1 MLEGTRNKAGTRAVT
16 DTTFATPSAATA
28 SSERTPLR
36 ARLSW
41 VMFDWSAQP
50 FYTLV
55 LTFLF
60 APYFANVVAPS
71 GAVGQAWWGYAA
83 ATAGILIAI
92 GSPLLGAMADG
103 GSRRKPWIALFS
115 LIFVA
120 AVSALWIAVPGA
132 TFETTMLTL
141 AAFVIAMVAIEFAT
155 VFTNAMMPGLAP
167 SNELGRLSGLG
178 YAVGYAGGLVSLA
191 VMLIWLITEPTTGT
205 TIAGL
210 APPIPLDAAKRE
222 GERLIGAFAAAWF
235 VIFMVP
241 FFLFV
246 PDRPSTHARHTSAMS
261 ELWSTIKSLPQHP
274 SMLLF
279 LVARMLYADA
289 LAAIF
294 TFGGIYGT
302 SLFNW
307 SQTELGIFGI
317 AIITIGV
324 IGALI
329 GGFLDDKL
337 GSKTVIIGGLILLII
352 ALAGILS
359 VDRTHVLYT
368 IEVAAKA
375 DGGGHFSSTGEW
387 VYMGFAMMVGIVAAP
402 IQAASR
408 TLLARLAPPDKV
420 TQFFGLFAFSGKA
433 TAFLAPLVVGLVIAA
448 TGDQRIGMAT
458 ITVFLVIGMVLM
470 LPVRSPR

>member
-1 MLEGTRNKAGTRAVT
+1 MT
-16 DTTFATPSAATA
+16 DTTFAAPSAATA
-28 SSERTPLR
+28 STERAPLR

-41 VMFDWSAQP
+41 VAFDWSAQP

-71 GAVGQAWWGYAA
+71 GAKGQEWWGWAA
-83 ATAGILIAI
+83 AAAGLLIAI
-92 GSPLLGAMADG
+92 GSPMLGAMADG
-103 GSRRKPWIALFS
+103 GRRRKPWIALFS
-115 LIFVA
+115 VVFMA
-120 AVSALWIAVPGA
+120 AVSALWLAAPGA
-132 TFETTMLTL
+132 SGTTILLVL
-141 AAFVIAMVAIEFAT
+141 AAFVVAMAAIEFAT
-155 VFTNAMMPGLAP
+155 VFTNAIMPGLVPNA
-167 SNELGRLSGLG
+167 ELGRLSGLG

-191 VMLIWLITEPTTGT
+191 VMIVWLIAEPTTGKT
-205 TIAGL
+205 VAGL
-210 APPIPLDAAKRE
+210 TPPIPLDATARE
-222 GERLIGAFAAAWF
+222 GERMIGAFAAVWF
-235 VIFMVP
+235 AIFMIP

-246 PDRPSTHARHTSAMS
+246 PDRKPIGGSAHGPALS
-261 ELWSTIKSLPQHP
+261 ELWNTLKTLPQHP

-307 SQTELGIFGI
+307 SQTELGMFGI
-317 AIITIGV
+317 AIITIGIV
-324 IGALI
+324 GALL
-329 GGFLDDKL
+329 GGWLDDKL
-337 GSKTVIIGGLILLII
+337 GSKTVIVGGLVLLIA

-368 IEVAAKA
+368 IEVAPKDPNA
-375 DGGGHFSSTGEW
+375 GHFSSAGEW
-387 VYMGFAMMVGIVAAP
+387 VYMAFAILVGIVAAP

-408 TLLARLAPPDKV
+408 TLVARLAPPDKV

-433 TAFLAPLVVGLVIAA
+433 TAFLAPALIALITA
-448 TGDQRIGMAT
+448 WAGDQRLGMASV
-458 ITVFLVIGMVLM
+458 TVFLVIGMLLM
-470 LPVRSPR
+470 LPVRTRR

>member
-1 MLEGTRNKAGTRAVT
+1 VT
-16 DTTFATPSAATA
+16 DTTFATPSAAAA
-28 SSERTPLR
+28 SSERAPRR

-71 GAVGQAWWGYAA
+71 GAEGQKLWGYAA
-83 ATAGILIAI
+83 AAAGLLIAI

-103 GSRRKPWIALFS
+103 GRRRKPWIALFS
-115 LIFVA
+115 LIFVG
-120 AVSALWIAVPGA
+120 AVSALWLATPGA
-132 TFETTMLTL
+132 PFNTILL
-141 AAFVIAMVAIEFAT
+141 VLGAFVVAMVAIEFAT
-155 VFTNAMMPGLAP
+155 VFTNAIMPGLAP
-167 SNELGRLSGLG
+167 SEELGRLSGLG

-191 VMLIWLITEPTTGT
+191 VMLVWLIAEPGTGK
-205 TIAGL
+205 TIAGFT
-210 APPIPLDAAKRE
+210 PPIPLDATARE
-222 GERLIGAFAAAWF
+222 GERLIGAFAAIWF
-235 VIFMVP
+235 IVFIIP

-246 PDRPSTHARHTSAMS
+246 PDRQPVDGKKHGSALA
-261 ELWSTIKSLPQHP
+261 ELGKTIKSLPQHP

-279 LVARMLYADA
+279 LLARMLYADA
-289 LAAIF
+289 LAAVF

-324 IGALI
+324 LGALV
-329 GGFLDDKL
+329 GGWLDDKL
-337 GSKTVIIGGLILLII
+337 GSKTVIVGGLVLLMI
-352 ALAGILS
+352 AIAGILS
-359 VDRTHVLYT
+359 DDRTHVLYT
-368 IEVAAKA
+368 IEVPQKV
-375 DGGGHFSSTGEW
+375 DGAGHFSSIGEW
-387 VYMGFAMMVGIVAAP
+387 VYMGFAVLVGLVAAP

-408 TLLARLAPPDKV
+408 TLLARLAPADKV

-433 TAFLAPLVVGLVIAA
+433 TAFLAPLLVAWVIDMS
-448 TGDQRIGMAT
+448 GDQRLGMASIT
-458 ITVFLVIGMVLM
+458 IFLVIGMALM
-470 LPVRSPR
+470 LPVRTRR

>member
-1 MLEGTRNKAGTRAVT
+1 MT
-16 DTTFATPSAATA
+16 DIALSAPSA
-28 SSERTPLR
+28 SSISVARAPLR

-60 APYFANVVAPS
+60 APYFANAVASS
-71 GAVGQAWWGYAA
+71 GAEGQALWGYAA
-83 ATAGILIAI
+83 AAAGLLIAI

-115 LIFVA
+115 LIFIG
-120 AVSALWIAVPGA
+120 AVSALWLAVPGA
-132 TFETTMLTL
+132 SFNTILLVL
-141 AAFVIAMVAIEFAT
+141 AAFVVAMVAIEFAT

-167 SNELGRLSGLG
+167 NEELGRLSGLG

-191 VMLIWLITEPTTGT
+191 VMMAFLIADPTTGK
-205 TIAGL
+205 TIANH
-210 APPIPLDAAKRE
+210 APIIPLNAAERE
-222 GERLIGAFAAAWF
+222 GERLIGAFAAVWF
-235 VIFMVP
+235 VIFMIP

-246 PDRPSTHARHTSAMS
+246 PDRKPVGGRAHGTAMS
-261 ELWSTIKSLPQHP
+261 ELWSTVKTLPEQP

-317 AIITIGV
+317 AIISIGV
-324 IGALI
+324 LGALI
-329 GGFLDDKL
+329 GGWLDDKL
-337 GSKTVIIGGLILLII
+337 GSKTVIVGGLILLII

-368 IEVAAKA
+368 IDVAQKDPA
-375 DGGGHFSSTGEW
+375 GGHFSSVGEW
-387 VYMGFAMMVGIVAAP
+387 VYMGFAILVGIVAAP

-433 TAFLAPLVVGLVIAA
+433 TAFLAPLLVGLVIGMS
-448 TGDQRIGMAT
+448 GDQRLGMAS
-458 ITVFLVIGMVLM
+458 ITVFLVLGMVLM
-470 LPVRSPR
+470 LPVRTRR

>member
-1 MLEGTRNKAGTRAVT
+1 MT
-16 DTTFATPSAATA
+16 DIAYTSAATA
-28 SSERTPLR
+28 SSERAPLR
-36 ARLSW
+36 ARVSW

-60 APYFANVVAPS
+60 APYFANVVAPT
-71 GAVGQAWWGYAA
+71 GAKGQEWWGYAA
-83 ATAGILIAI
+83 AVAGVLIAI

-120 AVSALWIAVPGA
+120 ALTALWLATPGA
-132 TFETTMLTL
+132 SFTTILVVL
-141 AAFVIAMVAIEFAT
+141 AAFVTAMVAIEFAT
-155 VFTNAMMPGLAP
+155 VFTNAIMPGLVP
-167 SNELGRLSGLG
+167 SSELGRLSGTG

-191 VMLIWLITEPTTGT
+191 VVTILLIAEPQTGK
-205 TIAGL
+205 TIANL
-210 APPIPLDAAKRE
+210 DPLLPLDASQRE
-222 GERLIGAFAAAWF
+222 GERLIGAFAALWFAVF
-235 VIFMVP
+235 VIP

-246 PDRPSTHARHTSAMS
+246 PDRKPVAAGASHNAALS
-261 ELWSTIKSLPQHP
+261 ELWNTIKTLPQFP
-274 SMLLF
+274 SMLMF
-279 LVARMLYADA
+279 LLARMLYADG

-307 SQTELGIFGI
+307 SQTELGVFGI
-317 AIITIGV
+317 TIVSIGV
-324 IGALI
+324 LGALI
-329 GGFLDDKL
+329 GGWLDDKL
-337 GSKTVIIGGLILLII
+337 GSKTVIVGGLVLLVI

-359 VDRTHVLYT
+359 VDRTHVFYT
-368 IEVAAKA
+368 IEVAPKDPGA
-375 DGGGHFSSTGEW
+375 GLFGSVGEW
-387 VYMGFAMMVGIVAAP
+387 VYMGFGALVGIVAAP

-433 TAFLAPLVVGLVIAA
+433 TAAFAPLLIAA
-448 TGDQRIGMAT
+448 VTAWTGDQRLGMAA
-458 ITVFLVIGMVLM
+458 IALFLVLGTLLM

>member
-1 MLEGTRNKAGTRAVT
+1 
-16 DTTFATPSAATA
+16 
-28 SSERTPLR
+28 
-36 ARLSW
+36 
-41 VMFDWSAQP
+41 MFDWSVQP

-71 GAVGQAWWGYAA
+71 GAKGQEWWGWAA
-83 ATAGILIAI
+83 ATAGLLIAL
-92 GSPLLGAMADG
+92 GSPMLGAMADG
-103 GSRRKPWIALFS
+103 GRRRKPWIFVFG
-115 LIFVA
+115 LIFA
-120 AVSALWIAVPGA
+120 LAVSALWFAKPGA
-132 TFETTMLTL
+132 DTGTVLLVL
-141 AAFVIAMVAIEFAT
+141 AAFVVAMAAVEFAT
-155 VFTNAMMPGLAP
+155 VFTNAIMPGLAP
-167 SNELGRLSGLG
+167 NHELGRLSGLG

-191 VMLIWLITEPTTGT
+191 LVVIWLIAEPTTGRT
-205 TIAGL
+205 AAGL
-210 APPIPLDAAKRE
+210 VPPIPLDATARE
-222 GERLIGAFAAAWF
+222 GERLIGAFTAIWF
-235 VIFMVP
+235 VLFMIP

-246 PDRPSTHARHTSAMS
+246 PDRRPVAGASAHGTAVA
-261 ELWSTIKSLPQHP
+261 ELWDTIKSLPQHP

-279 LVARMLYADA
+279 LLARMLYADA

-317 AIITIGV
+317 AIIVIGV
-324 IGALI
+324 LGALI
-329 GGFLDDKL
+329 GGFLDDRL
-337 GSKTVIIGGLILLII
+337 GSKTVIVGGLVLLVA

-368 IEVAAKA
+368 VEVAAKDPA
-375 DGGGHFSSTGEW
+375 GGPFSSVGEW
-387 VYMGFAMMVGIVAAP
+387 VYMAFAMLVGIVAAP

-433 TAFLAPLVVGLVIAA
+433 TAFLAPALIALITA
-448 TGDQRIGMAT
+448 WASDQRLGMAS
-458 ITVFLVIGMVLM
+458 ITVFLLAGLILM
-470 LPVRSPR
+470 LPVSTRR

>member
-1 MLEGTRNKAGTRAVT
+1 MTLTA
-16 DTTFATPSAATA
+16 PSAAGMPVTRA
-28 SSERTPLR
+28 PLR

-60 APYFANVVAPS
+60 APYFANAVASS
-71 GAVGQAWWGYAA
+71 GAEGQKLWGYAA
-83 ATAGILIAI
+83 ATAGLLIAI

-115 LIFVA
+115 LIFIG
-120 AVSALWIAVPGA
+120 AVSALWLAVPGA
-132 TFETTMLTL
+132 AFNTILLVL
-141 AAFVIAMVAIEFAT
+141 AAFVVAMVAIEFAT

-167 SNELGRLSGLG
+167 NEELGRLSGLG

-191 VMLIWLITEPTTGT
+191 VMMVWLIAEPTTGK

-210 APPIPLDAAKRE
+210 TPPIPLNAATRE
-222 GERLIGAFAAAWF
+222 GERLIGAFSAVWF
-235 VIFMVP
+235 ILFIIP

-246 PDRPSTHARHTSAMS
+246 PDRKPVGGTAHGTPLS
-261 ELWSTIKSLPQHP
+261 ELWNTLKSLPSHP

-279 LVARMLYADA
+279 LIARMLYADA

-317 AIITIGV
+317 AIISIGV
-324 IGALI
+324 LGALI
-329 GGFLDDKL
+329 GGRLDDKL
-337 GSKTVIIGGLILLII
+337 GSKTVIVGGLILLIV

-359 VDRTHVLYT
+359 VDRTHVFYT
-368 IEVAAKA
+368 IEVAQKDPA
-375 DGGGHFSSTGEW
+375 GGHFSSVGEW
-387 VYMGFAMMVGIVAAP
+387 VYMAFAILVGIVAAP

-433 TAFLAPLVVGLVIAA
+433 TAFLAPLMVAWVIGMS
-448 TGDQRIGMAT
+448 GDQRLGMASIT
-458 ITVFLVIGMVLM
+458 IFLVIGMVLM
-470 LPVRSPR
+470 LPVRTRR